1 VFFDLGPLKLV
12 TLAVLAVVIF
22 GPDKLPR
29 LVSDAMGFLRTI
41 SSFADRAKQDIRSEL
56 GPDFKD
62 FEFEDLNPKTFVRK
76 QLAAHGQDL
85 GLDEIQDLT
94 TSITQG
100 TARAS
105 AAARTVLTDP
115 LGHVHADRS
124 QTGIPPT
131 TPAPQEPAA
140 YDTEARGFE
149 PTSPWLH
156 DQHMETHPAGLSPV
170 DRRTPPSNGVVAA
183 TPSG

>member
-1 VFFDLGPLKLV
+1 VLFDLGPLKL
-12 TLAVLAVVIF
+12 AVLVILAVVIF
-22 GPDKLPR
+22 GPDKPPQ
-29 LVSDAMGFLRTI
+29 LVADAMRIIRAIRGF
-41 SSFADRAKQDIRSEL
+41 SENAKTDIRNHL
-56 GPDFKD
+56 GPDFQD

-149 PTSPWLH
+149 PTPPWLH